1 VGRDVVS
8 LLDTAYQ
15 IHQHE
20 SVWLRSIRASMEYYL
35 GMPDAILAMSYQ
47 SRDGQ
52 VALRCLDLSGAA
64 ATGPV
69 TEMREA
75 ARLLPTLWSG
85 TIAARASALS
95 TKVRPARLARELG
108 FEAKDFFGLNALDP
122 TGHGI
127 LIALPLSRR
136 AGIDHVPRP
145 SLWEHLAAHLSAAYR
160 LERVLSQGAL
170 TLEATIAPGGE
181 VLDASGP
188 ASSKEVRLLLRD
200 ACQSVDRARR
210 GDRTNPASIAR
221 WTSLFGARWSLL
233 DSFDRDGR
241 RYVVAARNTFC
252 EPGKGLTQR
261 EAQVVGL
268 VALGH
273 SNKLISYELGLA
285 WSTVRVLVQ
294 RAARKLGVRT
304 RPELER
310 TAQTLRTDLP
320 ASSPGTG
327 NR

>member
-15 IHQHE
+15 IHHHE
-20 SVWLRSIRASMEYYL
+20 SVWLRSLRASMEYYL
-35 GMPDAILAMSYQ
+35 GMPGAILAMTYQ
-47 SRDGQ
+47 HRDGQ
-52 VALRCLDLSGAA
+52 TAIRCLDLSGA
-64 ATGPV
+64 GPSAPA
-69 TEMREA
+69 EMREA

-85 TIAARASALS
+85 TIAARASSLS
-95 TKVRPARLARELG
+95 TEVRPARLARELG
-108 FEAKDFFGLNALDP
+108 FDARDFFGLNALDP

-127 LIALPLSRR
+127 LIALPLARR
-136 AGIDHVPRP
+136 AGVDHVPGP

-160 LERVLSQGAL
+160 LERVLGQGAL
-170 TLEATIAPGGE
+170 TLEATMAPGGE
-181 VLDASGP
+181 VRDATGP
-188 ASSKEVRLLLRD
+188 ASSKQVRLLLRD
-200 ACQSVDRARR
+200 ACQSVDRARS
-210 GDRTNPASIAR
+210 GDRTDPAAIAR

-252 EPGKGLTQR
+252 EPGRGLTQR

-304 RPELER
+304 RRELER
-310 TAQTLRTDLP
+310 KAQAQRADLP
-320 ASSPGTG
+320 APAPRGDG
-327 NR
+327 G